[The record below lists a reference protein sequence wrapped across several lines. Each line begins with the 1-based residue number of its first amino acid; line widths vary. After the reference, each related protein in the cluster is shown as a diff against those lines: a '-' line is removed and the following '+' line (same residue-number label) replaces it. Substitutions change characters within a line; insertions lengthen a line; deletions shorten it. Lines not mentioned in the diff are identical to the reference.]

1 MSPEALTVRVDRSP
15 TAARVVPGGLDGF
28 LRRCLAQA
36 RAEGERDASQR
47 AAKAFEAATARLE
60 AQQAEAAD
68 ALARNA
74 VQLAVEI
81 ARTLVRV
88 EIDAGRHG
96 LEKIVRESL
105 AASGVGRGAAQV
117 HLHPA
122 DHALVADVRWRSGTV
137 VEADEAVQR
146 GDVHISTH
154 QGLLVREINDS
165 LRAIHERLLGEL
177 A

>member
-28 LRRCLAQA
+28 LRRCMAQA

-137 VEADEAVQR
+137 VEPDDAVQR
-146 GDVHISTH
+146 GDVHISTP

>member
-1 MSPEALTVRVDRSP
+1 MSPETLTLRLESAP
-15 TAARVVPGGLDGF
+15 TTARVVPGGLDA
-28 LRRCLAQA
+28 LVKRCMAQA

-47 AAKAFEAATARLE
+47 AAKAFEAAVVKLE
-60 AQQAEAAD
+60 ASQAEAAD

-137 VEADEAVQR
+137 VEADDAVQR
-146 GDVHISTH
+146 GDVHISTP
-154 QGLLVREINDS
+154 QGLLVREIQDS

>member
-1 MSPEALTVRVDRSP
+1 MSPEALSLRIDKAP
-15 TAARVVPGGLDGF
+15 TAARVVPGGVEGLV
-28 LRRCLAQA
+28 RRCVAQA
-36 RAEGERDASQR
+36 RAEGERDASLR
-47 AAKAFEAATARLE
+47 AAKAFETAVAKLE
-60 AQQAEAAD
+60 ASQAEAAD

-154 QGLLVREINDS
+154 QGLLVREIQDS

>member
-137 VEADEAVQR
+137 VEPDDAVQR
-146 GDVHISTH
+146 GDVHISTP

>member
-1 MSPEALTVRVDRSP
+1 MSPEALSLRIEKAP
-15 TAARVVPGGLDGF
+15 TAARVVPGGVDG
-28 LRRCLAQA
+28 LVRRCMAQA
-36 RAEGERDASQR
+36 RAEGERDASLR
-47 AAKAFEAATARLE
+47 AAKAFEAAIVKLE
-60 AQQAEAAD
+60 ASQAEAAD

-96 LEKIVRESL
+96 IERIVRESL

-117 HLHPA
+117 HLHPE

-137 VEADEAVQR
+137 VEADDAVQR
-146 GDVHISTH
+146 GDVHVSTP